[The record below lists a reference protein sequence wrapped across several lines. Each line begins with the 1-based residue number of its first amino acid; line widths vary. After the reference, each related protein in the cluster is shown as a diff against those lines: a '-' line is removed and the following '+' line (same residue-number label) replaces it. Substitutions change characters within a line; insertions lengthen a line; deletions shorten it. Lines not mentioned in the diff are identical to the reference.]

1 MMIEYIR
8 TINNER
14 RQLSKNMIVI
24 TDLLGL
30 LSIACGA
37 ALYITIYLSLLDS
50 PYTDIILSFLDFS
63 SVIFWISFVVGLLAF
78 ISIGQ
83 FIVIG
88 LVTITL
94 LFAGKLSLKES
105 VRYTFLYRLPPK
117 WLVK

>member
-1 MMIEYIR
+1 MIM
-8 TINNER
+8 
-14 RQLSKNMIVI
+14 L
-24 TDLLGL
+24 TDILGL
-30 LSIACGA
+30 ISIACGA
-37 ALYITIYLSLLDS
+37 TLYINIYLCLLDS
-50 PYTDIILSFLDFS
+50 PFTDTIFSFLDFS

-94 LFAGKLSLKES
+94 VFAGKLSLKES
-105 VRYTFLYRLPPK
+105 IRYTFLYRLPPK